1 MRLTDEMIS
10 QDDQRFLHYNVRS
23 ELKYCGKEITNR
35 KSITNDNIR
44 FQAWLC
50 RRADEIIEEQRNKI
64 SDLMDII
71 EQRAGCRQEENNK

>member
-10 QDDQRFLHYNVRS
+10 QDDQRFLHHNVRS

-71 EQRAGCRQEENNK
+71 EQHAGNRMKENDT